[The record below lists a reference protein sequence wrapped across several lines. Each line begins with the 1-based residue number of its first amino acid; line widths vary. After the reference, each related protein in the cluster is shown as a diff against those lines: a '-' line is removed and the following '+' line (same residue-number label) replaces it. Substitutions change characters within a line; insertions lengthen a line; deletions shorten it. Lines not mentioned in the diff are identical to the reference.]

1 MRFILIVFLALF
13 FSIPGFGQQTDTLTF
28 YSEAFKGERSIFVK
42 TPEQYK
48 YGSES
53 VRLPVIYVLDGQ
65 HEWFV
70 NPVLNDIEY
79 LQYTHEM
86 PQAIIVVIPLT
97 DRIQECGIDSLE
109 AILPLHTFITEEIN
123 EEIKRYHPGNYR
135 VIVGHSFSASF
146 ALYSYLHSPEFYSAV
161 MAHSPYDSFEKLVAA
176 MDKNEEIDKSD
187 IFISIG
193 SPTEV
198 KDYNHRE
205 KYNEL
210 KAKYPSFFKAV
221 NLFEANDST
230 HNAVP
235 IAACP
240 SFFTKVFFS
249 FSTRFASIAKVDME
263 YKLVEKPLTVKE
275 EEEKMLKAS
284 MLGDYFYA
292 PEIAEINGM
301 ASRYLASGFNYHAI
315 RLHETGIKY
324 YPNYY
329 EFYLSLYELL
339 EPIDLK
345 RARPN
350 LEKAELLL
358 QQMEPRTEDNL
369 KLLQEI
375 KEIRNRKRW

>member
-1 MRFILIVFLALF
+1 MKFRLIEFLVLF
-13 FSIPGFGQQTDTLTF
+13 FSVSGFGQQTDTLTF
-28 YSEAFKGERSIFVK
+28 YSEAFKEERIIYVK
-42 TPEQYK
+42 TPAQYK

-53 VRLPVIYVLDGQ
+53 IRLPVIYVLDGQ

-70 NPVLNDIEY
+70 NPMLNDIEY
-79 LQYTHEM
+79 LQYTHEI

-97 DRIQECGIDSLE
+97 DRIQECGIDNLE

-123 EEIKRYHPGNYR
+123 EEIKQYHPGNYR

-146 ALYSYLHSPEFYSAV
+146 ALYSYFHAPEFYSAV
-161 MAHSPYDSFEKLVAA
+161 MAHSPYDSLEKLVTA
-176 MDKNEEIDKSD
+176 MGKNEGINKSD

-193 SPTEV
+193 SIAEV
-198 KDYNHRE
+198 KDYNHRK
-205 KYNEL
+205 KYDEL

-221 NLFEANDST
+221 NLFEADDST

-235 IAACP
+235 ITAGPA
-240 SFFTKVFFS
+240 FFTKAFFN
-249 FSTRFASIAKVDME
+249 FSARFASIAKVDRE
-263 YKLVEKPLTVKE
+263 YKLIEKPLTVKE
-275 EEEKMLKAS
+275 EEEKMLKVS

-301 ASRYLASGFNYHAI
+301 ASRYLASGYNYHAI
-315 RLHETGIKY
+315 RLYETGVKY

-339 EPIDLK
+339 EPIDVK
-345 RARPN
+345 RAKPN

-375 KEIRNRKRW
+375 KEIRNKKRW